1 MKNPKIV
8 KMPCK
13 RDNLVFTVVEKKETK
28 AKEQICRIIEDEY
41 PETCGIIYCA
51 TQSDTVEMAFV
62 LKQYGIM
69 ATFYHAG
76 MDNSDRMRNA
86 SLWLNDNVNVICCTS
101 AFGMG
106 IDKRDVRFVIHLAM
120 PSSLEDYVQE
130 SGRGGRD
137 GASCACILLF
147 RFEDRTFHLRNIAR
161 MASEEE
167 KEHKIDLLNRMS
179 KFCMDNGTCRQQVI
193 AEYFDE
199 NAGEPCKSCDI
210 CQQGVIQEL
219 KDYTQEAKN
228 IIECLTNLIA
238 MLK

>member
-1 MKNPKIV
+1 MKNPQIV

-51 TQSDTVEMAFV
+51 TQSDTVEMAFF

-76 MDNSDRMRNA
+76 MDNSDRMRNS
-86 SLWLNDNVNVICCTS
+86 SLWLSDSVNVICCTS

-120 PSSLEDYVQE
+120 PSSLEDYVKE
-130 SGRGGRD
+130 SGRGGHD
-137 GASCACILLF
+137 GACCACILLF
-147 RFEDRTFHLRNIAR
+147 RFGDRTFHLRNIAR
-161 MASEEE
+161 MASEAE
-167 KEHKIDLLNRMS
+167 K
-179 KFCMDNGTCRQQVI
+179 
-193 AEYFDE
+193 
-199 NAGEPCKSCDI
+199 
-210 CQQGVIQEL
+210 
-219 KDYTQEAKN
+219 
-228 IIECLTNLIA
+228 
-238 MLK
+238 